1 MRFVLPTL
9 ALIAIAACGSQD
21 NTPDAT
27 KTGPLEE
34 ATLSFIDVQPI
45 LDAKCVGCHGDNDP
59 KEGLAL
65 NTHAAVMQG
74 GEHGAVVVP
83 GDPKGSKLVQFIDG
97 SKTPRMPFKQDPLS
111 QEEIDKIAM
120 WIEQGAK
127 E

>member
-9 ALIAIAACGSQD
+9 ALIAIAACGTQE
-21 NTPDAT
+21 NTSNVTTIEPT
-27 KTGPLEE
+27 EV
-34 ATLSFIDVQPI
+34 TLGFMDVLPI
-45 LDAKCVGCHGDNDP
+45 FEAKCVACHGSNDP

-65 NTHAAVMQG
+65 NTHAAVIQG

-83 GDPKGSKLVQFIDG
+83 GDPSGSRLVQFIDG
-97 SKTPRMPFKQDPLS
+97 TKSPRMPFKQKPLS
-111 QEEIDKIAM
+111 QEEIDKISK